1 MTCVL
6 TGATPGAPQ
15 DAACTDVVDV
25 SNAPPGHLLRSL
37 PRSPDPEK
45 SLNFGLIFFPC
56 LLSMPLHL
64 ETARRFHSSNRSWS
78 GKILP
83 GDPCVVPLI
92 PSGIITSLIL
102 IFFLKNKQTNKK
114 GRTLVNGALNSIL
127 MRSWP
132 DPDQFDVRLFWLR
145 LPCCLNGSFCEALFI
160 HPDPC
165 HDPDPGADP
174 EKSWSRLS
182 ESCRQCR
189 SSSSGKPVKLF
200 NDSWSWFWFWFRSW
214 SRCYRKVLDRLW
226 CSAIEWME
234 TRIRVKS
241 TLLTSS
247 WIHGN

>member
-15 DAACTDVVDV
+15 DVACTDVVDV

-45 SLNFGLIFFPC
+45 SLNFGLIFFPVC
-56 LLSMPLHL
+56 YQCHFIWKLLGVFIPLTDPDPEKSCRVIPVL
-64 ETARRFHSSNRSWS
+64 SRLFHPELSPHWSW
-78 GKILP
+78 
-83 GDPCVVPLI
+83 
-92 PSGIITSLIL
+92 
-102 IFFLKNKQTNKK
+102 FFFKTNKQTNKK

-127 MRSWP
+127 MRSWS

-200 NDSWSWFWFWFRSW
+200 NDSWSRFWFWFRSW